1 MPQAGEVL
9 MAGIP
14 GGPHFLGDT
23 PQEIFHTKDL

>member
-23 PQEIFHTKDL
+23 PHEILHTKDL